1 MFVSLVT
8 NIAPLL
14 VALFS
19 YILYKI
25 ALERLDIINL
35 FVSFAGVF
43 LLITGSPD
51 DPAADPSHSAA
62 LSFNELIVP
71 SILLLTIP
79 INQCSIQLFLRN
91 MRNLSEYTTTGW
103 LIITMLVIFLPMSYL
118 TQDPSQTGL
127 FSFMEPFTS
136 VDWAL
141 GVAFGVT
148 GVFSQTSRA
157 KAVQYEEPAKLTV
170 LNYFQSVIQLVMDV
184 AALGT
189 AFTGQQIVGVAVILG
204 ANSIKWLQ
212 TIKK

>member
-127 FSFMEPFTS
+127 FSFMVPFTS

-148 GVFSQTSRA
+148 VVFSQTSRA
-157 KAVQYEEPAKLTV
+157 KAV
-170 LNYFQSVIQLVMDV
+170 
-184 AALGT
+184 
-189 AFTGQQIVGVAVILG
+189 
-204 ANSIKWLQ
+204 
-212 TIKK
+212 